1 MNDLLA
7 FIATWEHSKLFLLL
21 LFMTTFL
28 GIIFYLVKN
37 PARNK
42 RLESY
47 KDIPFIDDEEL
58 VPHSDNKKKETKEQ

>member
-1 MNDLLA
+1 MNDLFA
-7 FIATWEHSKLFLLL
+7 FIASWEHSKLFLLL

-37 PARNK
+37 PDRNK

-47 KDIPFIDDEEL
+47 KDIPFVDDEDL
-58 VPHSDNKKKETKEQ
+58 VPHNNNDKKETKEQ